1 MSDLRVLLADDHPVF
16 LAGMRQLV
24 DATPGLTVAAEA
36 TSGTGAVAAAEA
48 HSPDVA
54 VLDLHMPGL
63 SGVEATR
70 AITTRNPEIGVVILT
85 MLDDD
90 DSLFAAMRAGAKG
103 YLLKGAG
110 PVEVAQAIVA
120 VGAGAAVFGPGIAH
134 RLIDYFAT
142 PARASAEEISGLTAR
157 EREILELVAD
167 GHSNA
172 TIAERLFLS
181 PKTVR
186 NHVSNIFAKLHVA
199 DRAQAMLRARRAGL
213 GS

>member
-1 MSDLRVLLADDHPVF
+1 MPDLRVLLADDHPVF
-16 LAGMRQLV
+16 LGGMRQLV
-24 DATPGLTVAAEA
+24 EVTPGMTVVAEA
-36 TSGTGAVAAAEA
+36 ASGTGAVTAAEECA
-48 HSPDVA
+48 PDVA

-70 AITTRNPEIGVVILT
+70 TITARNPDIGVIILT
-85 MLDDD
+85 MMDDD
-90 DSLFAAMRAGAKG
+90 ESLFAAMRAGAKG

-110 PVEVAQAIVA
+110 PAEVTQAISA
-120 VGAGAAVFGPGIAH
+120 VGNGAAVFGPGIAH
-134 RLIDYFAT
+134 RLIDYFAA
-142 PARASAEEISGLTAR
+142 PQRVPEEPIDGLTAR

-172 TIAERLFLS
+172 AIAERLFLS
-181 PKTVR
+181 AKTVR

-199 DRAQAMLRARRAGL
+199 DRAQAMVRARRAGL

>member
-1 MSDLRVLLADDHPVF
+1 MPDLRVLLADDHPVF

-24 DATPGLTVAAEA
+24 EAMPGMTVAAE
-36 TSGTGAVAAAEA
+36 TTNGTDAVAAAESLA
-48 HSPDVA
+48 LDVA

-70 AITTRNPEIGVVILT
+70 AITTRKPAVGVIILT

-110 PVEVAQAIVA
+110 PAEVAQAITA
-120 VGAGAAVFGPGIAH
+120 VGNGAAVFGPGIAH
-134 RLIDYFAT
+134 RLIDYFAA
-142 PARASAEEISGLTAR
+142 PQRASAEQISGLTAR
-157 EREILELVAD
+157 EREILTLVAD

-172 TIAERLFLS
+172 AIAEQLFLS
-181 PKTVR
+181 AKTVR

-199 DRAQAMLRARRAGL
+199 DRAQAMVRARRAGL